1 MKRFTP
7 ITQFVFTIAFLLAL
21 AFTAPAQID
30 TLDTE
35 AESITFSLAG
45 QNANS
50 TTAITAGRPIQAING
65 YGVLY
70 VARQTA
76 DGKVVSEI
84 AQAQIDGRYKFIE
97 AFIVLERDLHRRHR
111 L

>member
-7 ITQFVFTIAFLLAL
+7 ITQFVFTIALFLAL
-21 AFTAPAQID
+21 AFNVNAQID

-45 QNANS
+45 QNTNS
-50 TTAITAGRPIQAING
+50 ITAITAGKPIQAING

-70 VARQTA
+70 VAPP
-76 DGKVVSEI
+76 DGK
-84 AQAQIDGRYKFIE
+84 
-97 AFIVLERDLHRRHR
+97 
-111 L
+111 